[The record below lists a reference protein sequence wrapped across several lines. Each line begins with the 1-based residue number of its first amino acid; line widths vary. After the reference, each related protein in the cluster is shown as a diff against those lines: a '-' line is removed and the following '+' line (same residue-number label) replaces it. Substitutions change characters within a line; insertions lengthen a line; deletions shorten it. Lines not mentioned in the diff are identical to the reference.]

1 MITWQNLG
9 YDLRLLSS
17 NALGYPLFYI
27 LGFGAY
33 LIQMGARPNSNVA
46 APLFALSL
54 CVLTHIASE
63 RADRVADQIQIEHGG
78 RRRRLLARMASIG
91 IINFGLVTLALAA
104 LAAMSGWT
112 FQLPELWVLTA
123 LAVIALFAT
132 AGVVIAAALPHPLI
146 SLSLTSLLLFA
157 GGTGSDTNLF
167 IRSLNQMI
175 NSESLSLW
183 APEFAKFSLPWLALA
198 LFAIPLATGRVS
210 ALSPRF
216 KALRRLR
223 KPRIPAWVAKK
234 PTFLQ
239 VTLRQF
245 TTNPMPALGALI
257 GMVFYTLG
265 TIGLASR
272 IADLNLEGNFLPAFT
287 GLVLVNVIPAVILGL
302 SVQRREVDEQES
314 FLFTSRQRARQARV
328 LQTSFVVV
336 LSASAVLLWIAQIT
350 GSNLGFLQSARIFF
364 VIGALAPALAKV
376 GIRVVAAIRTPLLLT
391 VVSYALTLPEMVVA
405 WLIPGAANWL
415 PSSLISAA
423 AGGLGAFVHPGSQA
437 PTEWIAFAF
446 VGLIAASAY
455 PIRRKVSA

>member
-33 LIQMGARPNSNVA
+33 LIQIGGGENNNVA

-63 RADRVADQIQIEHGG
+63 RADRVADQITIEHGG

-91 IINFGLVTLALAA
+91 IINVGLVALALAA
-104 LAAMSGWT
+104 LAAMNGWT
-112 FQLPELWVLTA
+112 LQLPELWVLTA
-123 LAVIALFAT
+123 LTVISLFAT
-132 AGVVIAAALPHPLI
+132 AGVVIAAALPHPVI
-146 SLSLTSLLLFA
+146 SLALTSLLLFA

-167 IRSLNQMI
+167 SQSLNHMI
-175 NSESLSLW
+175 HSESLSVW
-183 APEFAKFSLPWLALA
+183 APEFAEFSLPWLAIA
-198 LFAIPLATGRVS
+198 LLAIPLATGRAS
-210 ALSPRF
+210 TLSPRI
-216 KALRRLR
+216 KTSMRLR

-239 VTLRQF
+239 VALRQF

-314 FLFTSRQRARQARV
+314 FLFASRQRARQARM

-336 LSASAVLLWIAQIT
+336 LSASAVLLWIERIT
-350 GSNLGFLQSARIFF
+350 ESQLNLGQSARIFM
-364 VIGALAPALAKV
+364 VIVALAPALAKL
-376 GIRVVAAIRTPLLLT
+376 A
-391 VVSYALTLPEMVVA
+391 
-405 WLIPGAANWL
+405 
-415 PSSLISAA
+415 
-423 AGGLGAFVHPGSQA
+423 
-437 PTEWIAFAF
+437 
-446 VGLIAASAY
+446 
-455 PIRRKVSA
+455 